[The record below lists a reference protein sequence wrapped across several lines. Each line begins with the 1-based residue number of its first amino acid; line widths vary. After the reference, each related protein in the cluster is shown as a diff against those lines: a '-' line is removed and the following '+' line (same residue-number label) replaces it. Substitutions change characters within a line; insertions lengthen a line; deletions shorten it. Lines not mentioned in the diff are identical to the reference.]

1 MRFCAACRALVAGQ
15 GRDTADITGVHAF
28 DIRVPFWRKPTICR
42 SRLSRRPEAGD
53 NGGRGVRDLFE
64 ILTREHIDSVRAFL
78 LSSLRDQVAAEDLVQ
93 EAFLVAWRILDR
105 YDRQL
110 PFGPWVRGIA
120 GKLLLNH
127 RRKLGRTRVH
137 YCDDQVLGQID
148 NGFSDFAQLPGDT
161 FDEQLDALR
170 DCLGRLN
177 GVQRESNQSALR
189 ARSALQGD
197 RGPARPW
204 VRSRQE
210 TSAARPRDPA
220 SLRAQQAA
228 EGSDGVTKVPGA
240 GENGPEARGPEPR
253 GPSQGSPRTGGPMSC
268 RMRGATSTTPWPMAR
283 RQWTCQRRPRAGSPS
298 SD

>member
-1 MRFCAACRALVAGQ
+1 MLSTSASRFGA
-15 GRDTADITGVHAF
+15 
-28 DIRVPFWRKPTICR
+28 
-42 SRLSRRPEAGD
+42 SRRFAEAVCP
-53 NGGRGVRDLFE
+53 GGQRRRQWPAVESRDLFE

-148 NGFSDFAQLPGDT
+148 NGFSDFAHLPGDT

-177 GVQRESNQSALR
+177 GVQRESISLHYEHGLHCKEIADRLGLGFEAVKKHLQRGR
-189 ARSALQGD
+189 AILHRCVHSKL
-197 RGPARPW
+197 P
-204 VRSRQE
+204 
-210 TSAARPRDPA
+210 
-220 SLRAQQAA
+220 
-228 EGSDGVTKVPGA
+228 K
-240 GENGPEARGPEPR
+240 
-253 GPSQGSPRTGGPMSC
+253 
-268 RMRGATSTTPWPMAR
+268 GATA
-283 RQWTCQRRPRAGSPS
+283 
-298 SD
+298 